1 MNSSRRRRVVCGMS
15 GGVDSSAT
23 AALLLEQGY
32 EVIGITLK
40 LWPQDCVNRAE
51 DKCCGP
57 QAVTDARA
65 VCHQLGIPYY
75 LIDEAAEF
83 QKHVIQYF
91 ADEYRASR
99 TPNPCVMCNQNLKFG
114 RLINRADQLG
124 ADFIATG
131 HFARVERPL
140 TSLRSEATA
149 RQATP
154 ISMNPGTSNQPSL
167 RSYGSAGI
175 EHRTSNI
182 ECGQKTENEP
192 LTPALSPFGGER
204 EKAAAGRA
212 AARPYRVQGFNAQI
226 LRGNHSPSDGER
238 VSPAGSGRYLLKRG
252 RDLKKDQS
260 YFLFSL
266 RQDQLAR
273 ALFPLGEKTKSDTRA
288 VARHCQLK
296 TADKE
301 ESMEI
306 CFVPDNDY
314 GGFLQQANLVRKHRG
329 EITDLHGHVLGHHD
343 GIEFYTIGQRR
354 GLGITT
360 PKPVYV
366 VELDADRNRVVVGDE
381 TALDRDEFTAT
392 QCNWIPFDQPAG
404 PMEVTTKIRY
414 NHPGTPATVTPSGNG
429 TVRVKLHSP
438 QRAITPGQ
446 AAVFY
451 QDDLVLGGGWIA
463 R

>member
-1 MNSSRRRRVVCGMS
+1 MS

-23 AALLLEQGY
+23 AALLIEQGY

-57 QAVTDARA
+57 QAVTDARS
-65 VCHQLGIPYY
+65 VCDKLGVPYY

-91 ADEYRASR
+91 ADEYKAGR

-114 RLINRADQLG
+114 RLIDRADQLG

-131 HFARVERPL
+131 HFARVERIENYSFGNKSRAGVPPACIGEAGAMLAL
-140 TSLRSEATA
+140 TRLQDRRDACPTL
-149 RQATP
+149 P
-154 ISMNPGTSNQPSL
+154 
-167 RSYGSAGI
+167 
-175 EHRTSNI
+175 
-182 ECGQKTENEP
+182 
-192 LTPALSPFGGER
+192 
-204 EKAAAGRA
+204 
-212 AARPYRVQGFNAQI
+212 
-226 LRGNHSPSDGER
+226 
-238 VSPAGSGRYLLKRG
+238 RYLLKRG
-252 RDLKKDQS
+252 RDLRKDQS

-273 ALFPLGEKTKSDTRA
+273 AIFPLGEKTKSDTRE
-288 VARHCQLK
+288 VARHCNLK

-306 CFVPDNDY
+306 CFVPDNNY
-314 GGFLQQANLVRKHRG
+314 GGFLQQANLVQKTRG
-329 EITDLHGHVLGHHD
+329 EIVDLHGHVLGKHD
-343 GIEFYTIGQRR
+343 GIAFYTIGQRK

-360 PKPVYV
+360 SKPVYV
-366 VELDADRNRVVVGDE
+366 VELDVENNRVVVGDDS
-381 TALDRDEFTAT
+381 ALDRDEFIADR
-392 QCNWIPFDQPAG
+392 CNFHPFDRLTESI
-404 PMEVTTKIRY
+404 EVTAKIRY
-414 NHPGTPATVTPSGNG
+414 NHPGAPATISPLENSRVK
-429 TVRVKLHSP
+429 VKLHTP

-451 QDDLVLGGGWIA
+451 QDDLVVGGGWIM

>member
-1 MNSSRRRRVVCGMS
+1 VNSQKRQRVVCGMS

-57 QAVTDARA
+57 QAVTDARS
-65 VCHQLGIPYY
+65 VCDKLDIPYY

-91 ADEYRASR
+91 ADEYKAGR

-114 RLINRADQLG
+114 RLIDRADQLG

-131 HFARVERPL
+131 HFARVEFAPD
-140 TSLRSEATA
+140 TS
-149 RQATP
+149 
-154 ISMNPGTSNQPSL
+154 
-167 RSYGSAGI
+167 
-175 EHRTSNI
+175 
-182 ECGQKTENEP
+182 
-192 LTPALSPFGGER
+192 
-204 EKAAAGRA
+204 GRA
-212 AARPYRVQGFNAQI
+212 DLPVSRP
-226 LRGNHSPSDGER
+226 DER
-238 VSPAGSGRYLLKRG
+238 QLVPTKPKGRYLLKRG

-273 ALFPLGEKTKSDTRA
+273 AIFPLGEKTKSDTRA

-306 CFVPDNDY
+306 CFVPDNNY
-314 GGFLQQANLVRKHRG
+314 GGFLQQADLVQKHRG
-329 EITDLHGHVLGHHD
+329 EIMDVHGHILGHHD
-343 GIEFYTIGQRR
+343 GIEFYTIGQRK

-366 VELDADRNRVVVGDE
+366 VELDAENNRVVVGDE
-381 TALDRDEFTAT
+381 SALDRDEFTAT
-392 QCNWIPFDQPAG
+392 NCNWHPFDKLAG
-404 PMEVTTKIRY
+404 PIEVTAKIRY
-414 NHPGTPATVTPSGNG
+414 NHPGTPATVTPTGNG
-429 TVRVKLHSP
+429 SVKVKLRTA

-451 QDDLVLGGGWIA
+451 QDDLVVGGGRIA

>member
-1 MNSSRRRRVVCGMS
+1 MNGQKRQRVVCGMS

-32 EVIGITLK
+32 DVIGITLK

-65 VCHQLGIPYY
+65 VCHGLGIPYY

-91 ADEYRASR
+91 ADEYKAGR

-114 RLINRADQLG
+114 RLIDRADQLG
-124 ADFIATG
+124 ADYIATG
-131 HFARVERPL
+131 HFARIERSNDREFAL
-140 TSLRSEATA
+140 FKNQSL
-149 RQATP
+149 
-154 ISMNPGTSNQPSL
+154 GTSAP
-167 RSYGSAGI
+167 R
-175 EHRTSNI
+175 
-182 ECGQKTENEP
+182 
-192 LTPALSPFGGER
+192 
-204 EKAAAGRA
+204 
-212 AARPYRVQGFNAQI
+212 
-226 LRGNHSPSDGER
+226 
-238 VSPAGSGRYLLKRG
+238 RYLLKRG

-273 ALFPLGEKTKSDTRA
+273 AVFPLGEKTKSDTRA
-288 VARHCQLK
+288 VARHCNLK

-306 CFVPDNDY
+306 CFVPDNNY
-314 GGFLQQANLVRKHRG
+314 GGFLQQANLVQKHRG
-329 EITDLHGHVLGHHD
+329 EIVDLRGQVLGHHE

-360 PKPVYV
+360 PEPVYV
-366 VELDADRNRVVVGDE
+366 VELDVENNRVVVGDGS
-381 TALDRDEFTAT
+381 ALDRDEFTAT
-392 QCNWIPFDQPAG
+392 SCNWIPFDALSAPI
-404 PMEVTTKIRY
+404 EVTAKIRY
-414 NHPGTPATVTPSGNG
+414 NHPGTPATVSPTGYG
-429 TVRVKLHSP
+429 QVKVKLHSP

-451 QDDLVLGGGWIA
+451 QDDLVVGGGWIA

>member
-1 MNSSRRRRVVCGMS
+1 MS

-32 EVIGITLK
+32 DVIGITLK

-65 VCHQLGIPYY
+65 VCHTLGIPYY

-91 ADEYRASR
+91 ADEYKAGR

-114 RLINRADQLG
+114 RLIDRANQLG
-124 ADFIATG
+124 AEFIATG
-131 HFARVERPL
+131 HFARIEFC
-140 TSLRSEATA
+140 
-149 RQATP
+149 
-154 ISMNPGTSNQPSL
+154 PG
-167 RSYGSAGI
+167 
-175 EHRTSNI
+175 
-182 ECGQKTENEP
+182 
-192 LTPALSPFGGER
+192 
-204 EKAAAGRA
+204 
-212 AARPYRVQGFNAQI
+212 
-226 LRGNHSPSDGER
+226 SDGGAELPLGQEAQQR
-238 VSPAGSGRYLLKRG
+238 VPTNLTGRYLLKRG

-273 ALFPLGEKTKSDTRA
+273 AMFPLGEKTKSDTRE

-306 CFVPDNDY
+306 CFVPDNNY
-314 GGFLQQANLVRKHRG
+314 GGFLQQANLVQKHRG
-329 EITDLHGHVLGHHD
+329 EITDVHGHVLGHHD
-343 GIEFYTIGQRR
+343 GIEFYTIGQRK

-366 VELDADRNRVVVGDE
+366 VELDAENNRVVVGDE
-381 TALDRDEFTAT
+381 SALDRDEFTASR
-392 QCNWIPFDQPAG
+392 CNWHPFDQL
-404 PMEVTTKIRY
+404 MEPIEVSAKIRY
-414 NHPGTPATVTPSGNG
+414 NHPGTPATVTPTGNG
-429 TVRVKLHSP
+429 SVKVKLHSA

-451 QDDLVLGGGWIA
+451 QNDLVVGGGWIE

>member
-1 MNSSRRRRVVCGMS
+1 MS

-32 EVIGITLK
+32 DVVGITLK
-40 LWPQDCVNRAE
+40 LWPQDCVSRAE

-83 QKHVIQYF
+83 QTKVIQYF
-91 ADEYRASR
+91 ADEYKAGR

-114 RLINRADQLG
+114 RLIDRADQLG
-124 ADFIATG
+124 AQYIATG
-131 HFARVERPL
+131 HFARLE
-140 TSLRSEATA
+140 
-149 RQATP
+149 Q
-154 ISMNPGTSNQPSL
+154 
-167 RSYGSAGI
+167 
-175 EHRTSNI
+175 
-182 ECGQKTENEP
+182 
-192 LTPALSPFGGER
+192 SPD
-204 EKAAAGRA
+204 
-212 AARPYRVQGFNAQI
+212 
-226 LRGNHSPSDGER
+226 GNR
-238 VSPAGSGRYLLKRG
+238 MLLKRG
-252 RDLKKDQS
+252 RDPRKDQS

-273 ALFPLGEKTKSDTRA
+273 ALFPLGDKTKTDTRE

-296 TADKE
+296 TADKA

-314 GGFLQQANLVRKHRG
+314 GRFLQQANLVQKHRG
-329 EITDLHGHVLGHHD
+329 EIVSVQGQLLGHHE
-343 GIEFYTIGQRR
+343 GIEFYTIGQRK
-354 GLGITT
+354 GLGISS
-360 PKPVYV
+360 PKPLYV
-366 VELDADRNRVVVGDE
+366 IELDAANNRVVVGDDSSLE
-381 TALDRDEFTAT
+381 RDEFVVER
-392 QCNWIPFDQPAG
+392 CNWIVFPDPPESFQAT
-404 PMEVTTKIRY
+404 VKIRY
-414 NHPGTPATVTPSGNG
+414 NHSGTMAVVVPQPGGKAKVQ
-429 TVRVKLHSP
+429 LHQP

-451 QDDLVLGGGWIA
+451 QGDLILGGGWIT

>member
-1 MNSSRRRRVVCGMS
+1 MS

-32 EVIGITLK
+32 DVIGITLK

-65 VCHQLGIPYY
+65 VCHKLGIPYY
-75 LIDEAAEF
+75 LIDEADEF

-91 ADEYRASR
+91 ADEYKAGR

-114 RLINRADQLG
+114 RLIDRARQLG
-124 ADFIATG
+124 AEFIATG
-131 HFARVERPL
+131 HFARIERPL
-140 TSLRSEATA
+140 T
-149 RQATP
+149 
-154 ISMNPGTSNQPSL
+154 PSL
-167 RSYGSAGI
+167 
-175 EHRTSNI
+175 
-182 ECGQKTENEP
+182 
-192 LTPALSPFGGER
+192 
-204 EKAAAGRA
+204 
-212 AARPYRVQGFNAQI
+212 
-226 LRGNHSPSDGER
+226 SPSNGER
-238 VSPAGSGRYLLKRG
+238 VAKPGEGRYLLKRG

-273 ALFPLGEKTKSDTRA
+273 ALFPLGEKTKSDTRE
-288 VARHCQLK
+288 VARQCKLK

-314 GGFLQQANLVRKHRG
+314 GGFLEKSNLVQMHRG
-329 EITDLHGHVLGHHD
+329 QIVNLQGQVIGHHD
-343 GIEFYTIGQRR
+343 GVAFYTIGQRK
-354 GLGITT
+354 GLGLSS
-360 PKPVYV
+360 PQPLYV
-366 VELDADRNRVVVGDE
+366 IELDAENNRVVVGDDS
-381 TALDRDEFTAT
+381 ALERDEFTVDR
-392 QCNWIPFDQPAG
+392 CNWIPFDNPPETLEAI
-404 PMEVTTKIRY
+404 VKIRY
-414 NHPGTPATVTPSGNG
+414 NHPGTAATVIPQSDDRA
-429 TVRVKLHSP
+429 RVKLHDP
-438 QRAITPGQ
+438 HRAITPGQ

-451 QDDLVLGGGWIA
+451 QDDLVVGGGWIT